1 MSRRLVSLVALLAF
15 GATPVFAQSKCPDG
29 SARDPRAIA
38 DRIDL
43 YARDPFSA
51 RTWRV
56 LKGLGDPM
64 IDPSVGWYSS
74 YEDADAFRKLVSEIA
89 PEVKQPDYY
98 GYECRLGY
106 PRQVLDKRIA
116 DLGKTNAYVKHWI
129 TVQMAV
135 VAACNDKKLTEL
147 PGPLADQPANIKGLQ
162 DADRAYQ
169 YASLIFYTDRERA
182 TQLYRL
188 IGSSPSPH
196 KAAARYMV
204 ANILANGKQFDA
216 ARKEANDILADPT
229 LASVHAIT
237 QELLG
242 YITNLEDTAPA
253 WSALLDDTIAVLDKP
268 AKEIL
273 ASDKLKADYGRALG
287 DIDFAGIRTK
297 YDDWW
302 LDGKL
307 PENPTIS
314 KAIVDASRKHPI
326 VPWMIAGQTANNY
339 YTALPWT
346 FIGPKWEERTSSYID
361 RSLALVSGTPPLARD
376 AIEALKAKTDPA
388 SRKALWD
395 KAVAAVTKAEESCGE
410 APETAAA
417 ATLLTHAVRVSAL
430 AGDFDEAYAGL
441 EAYPIKANYAY
452 AQGTVRALGQY
463 LMGQGMVQE
472 ARRFRDR
479 ILTND
484 FLASLGE
491 EASSYNEGFPL
502 LMMWMA
508 EDRAH
513 WEAALA
519 RNPRKTDT
527 AIINFMPA
535 KELRALA
542 GKDKLFTTEER
553 ALLIR
558 AAWARVW
565 ARGRLPE
572 KAFTEEFFAL
582 NPKIRTV
589 VDKIATDYPK
599 ASDANRRL
607 MMMLRTPRLGILV
620 NAPGQWDAI
629 SMQPVDDVT
638 QIDSW
643 DHNDKNWWCPF
654 EPDRQLLGLRNEY
667 DTMVGTDREQWW
679 RKEIGPYLD
688 PDILKTLAE
697 HRESVLKANPAVKS
711 VSWGEIS
718 ALSSMASGP
727 KRLTEAA
734 IKWGRASKGED
745 GAPEALARAV
755 KTTRYGCNWHGGH
768 GRYSQQ
774 AHTILHQKFST
785 TTWAAETPYWFD
797 CVNFYM
803 QSDTKTDKCP
813 APVWPKQPIPR

>member
-1 MSRRLVSLVALLAF
+1 MSRRLVSFMALLAF
-15 GATPVFAQSKCPDG
+15 AATPVLAQQTCPDG
-29 SARDPRAIA
+29 KPRDVKAIA

-64 IDPSVGWYSS
+64 IDPQVGWYSS
-74 YEDADAFRKLVSEIA
+74 YEDAQGFRNLVAEIM
-89 PEVKQPDYY
+89 PDVKQPDYY

-106 PRQVLDKRIA
+106 PKQVLDKRIA
-116 DLGKTNAYVKHWI
+116 DLGKTSPYVKQWI

-147 PGPLADQPANIKGLQ
+147 PAPLTDQPANIKDLQ

-188 IGSSPSPH
+188 IGNSPSPH

-216 ARKEANDILADPT
+216 ARREANDILADQS
-229 LASVHAIT
+229 LASVHVIT
-237 QELLG
+237 RELLG
-242 YITNLEDTAPA
+242 YIANLEDTAA
-253 WSALLDDTIAVLDKP
+253 GWTSLLDSTAATLDKP
-268 AKEIL
+268 TKEIL
-273 ASDKLKADYGRALG
+273 ASDALKADYARALG

-307 PENPTIS
+307 PQNPTIS

-326 VPWMIAGQTANNY
+326 VPWMIAGQTINSY
-339 YTALPWT
+339 YTALPWQ

-361 RSLALVSGTPPLARD
+361 RSLGLVSGTPPLARD
-376 AIEALKAKTDPA
+376 VIEALKAKSDPA

-395 KAVAAVTKAEESCGE
+395 KAIAAATKTETSCGE

-441 EAYPIKANYAY
+441 EAYPVKADYAY

-463 LMGQGMVQE
+463 LMGQGNVQE

-479 ILTND
+479 ILTD
-484 FLASLGE
+484 EFLTSLGSE
-491 EASSYNEGFPL
+491 PNSYNDGFAL

-519 RNPRKTDT
+519 KNPTKTQ
-527 AIINFMPA
+527 AAVLNFLPA
-535 KELRALA
+535 KDLRKLA
-542 GKDKLFTTEER
+542 GNDKIFSEEER

-558 AAWARVW
+558 AAWARLW
-565 ARGRLPE
+565 TRGKLPE
-572 KAFTEEFFAL
+572 KSFTDEFFAL
-582 NPKIRTV
+582 NPKIKAV
-589 VDKIATDYPK
+589 ADKVATDYPK

-607 MMMLRTPRLGILV
+607 MTMLRTPRLGILV
-620 NAPGQWDAI
+620 NAPGQWDMVA
-629 SMQPVDDVT
+629 MQPVDDVT

-654 EPDRQLLGLRNEY
+654 ETDRQLLGLRDEY
-667 DTMVGTDREQWW
+667 DTMTGVDREQWW
-679 RKEIGPYLD
+679 QKEIGPYLE
-688 PDILKTLAE
+688 PDVMKRLAE
-697 HRESVLKANPAVKS
+697 RRESVLKNNPAVKG

-718 ALSSMASGP
+718 ALSKMPSGP

-734 IKWGRASKGED
+734 IKWGRASKGDD

-768 GRYSQQ
+768 GRYSSQ
-774 AHTILHQKFST
+774 AHAILHQKFGT
-785 TTWAAETPYWFD
+785 TTWATETPYWFD
-797 CVNFYM
+797 CVNFYL

-813 APVWPKQPIPR
+813 APVWPKQPLPR